1 MSLLRARRMRLRDF
15 SCIRWLPPAFERR
28 TRPEPDTRKR
38 FFTLLLVFIF
48 GMGPG
53 FMPGA
58 PLKVKIR
65 RAEMV

>member
-1 MSLLRARRMRLRDF
+1 
-15 SCIRWLPPAFERR
+15 LPPAFDRR

-38 FFTLLLVFIF
+38 FLTLLLVFIF

-65 RAEMV
+65 RTKMV